1 MRIAAW
7 VGPAAF
13 LGFLALVSLPW
24 SLLHFTSGGTRP
36 RTESPCLTSADTDQ
50 LQQFLLRGPVET
62 KQTRDHVLVLQAQ
75 QASILAIR
83 VAELEE
89 ELEEKNKRTAD
100 LEAGLRMSK
109 QLFTKKV
116 QDEMAAS
123 LVLAQQSHDGDTF
136 ARERV
141 CLLLNNAIEA
151 ADCATGAQV
160 PDIPKTE

>member
-1 MRIAAW
+1 
-7 VGPAAF
+7 
-13 LGFLALVSLPW
+13 
-24 SLLHFTSGGTRP
+24 
-36 RTESPCLTSADTDQ
+36 
-50 LQQFLLRGPVET
+50 
-62 KQTRDHVLVLQAQ
+62 
-75 QASILAIR
+75 
-83 VAELEE
+83 
-89 ELEEKNKRTAD
+89 
-100 LEAGLRMSK
+100 MSK